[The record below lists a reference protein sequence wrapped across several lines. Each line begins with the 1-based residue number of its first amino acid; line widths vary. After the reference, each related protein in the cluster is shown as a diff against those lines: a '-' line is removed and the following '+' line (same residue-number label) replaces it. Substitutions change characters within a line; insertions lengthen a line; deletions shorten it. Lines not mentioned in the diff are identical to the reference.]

1 MSRIRKWSAK
11 LNLRQ
16 LLMVGLLVL
25 FGLLMMDLNTRLQEL
40 SRVSAQRDLVR
51 TQVADQIATQQY
63 LKTRI
68 AYVDSDEYVEEWAR
82 QEAHMARPGDHVIV
96 PLPPENVQP
105 TPTPL
110 VLPIIEPAKPW
121 EVWWAL
127 FFGE

>member
-1 MSRIRKWSAK
+1 
-11 LNLRQ
+11 
-16 LLMVGLLVL
+16 MVGLLVL

-40 SRVSAQRDLVR
+40 SRVSAQRDLVK
-51 TQVADQIATQQY
+51 TQVAAQVATQQY

-105 TPTPL
+105 TTMPPVSPT
-110 VLPIIEPAKPW
+110 IEPAKPW

-127 FFGE
+127 FFGD

>member
-1 MSRIRKWSAK
+1 MSRIRKWSKK
-11 LNLRQ
+11 LNLRR
-16 LLMVGLLVL
+16 LLMAGLLVL

-40 SRVSAQRDLVR
+40 SRVSAQRDLVK
-51 TQVADQIATQQY
+51 TQVAAQIATQQY

-96 PLPPENVQP
+96 PLPPGNIQP

-110 VLPIIEPAKPW
+110 VLPTLEPVKPW